1 MQNSLSA
8 GRIVKVLTDS
18 CIDDIR
24 LSVNN
29 FGTVQKPVLSLLP
42 TCTHEVSPFHPLAM
56 RPQPFS
62 IIALT
67 WGGIVSVPA
76 PWLSPDTLHRC
87 SCIWMMGRLSSGQ
100 RPGGRPSSLGC
111 MVVYVRYISDDN
123 AWPNN
128 GATFSKF
135 YFFVYF
141 SFLFSCLLNLFLH

>member
-1 MQNSLSA
+1 MRRVSSLLLVQNSLSA
-8 GRIVKVLTDS
+8 GRILKVLSDS
-18 CIDDIR
+18 CTDDIR

-42 TCTHEVSPFHPLAM
+42 TCTHEVSPFHPLPM
-56 RPQPFS
+56 RPQPFG

-67 WGGIVSVPA
+67 RCGIVSVPA

-111 MVVYVRYISDDN
+111 IVVGMGYISGDKKNRDY
-123 AWPNN
+123 NN
-128 GATFSKF
+128 YHLSIFDVVF
-135 YFFVYF
+135 IV
-141 SFLFSCLLNLFLH
+141 C